1 MEQIYQIVLNLTSE
15 YGYWFMAFAMFIDS
29 VNIPAASEVVL
40 PFGGYM
46 AKVSTGI
53 NIYVLIAVTTIS
65 TTLGAIANYYLGAW
79 GGETLFKKF
88 GKAFFI
94 SKKDY
99 NMTVNWFR
107 KYGNF
112 AAFFGRLIPGVRT
125 FISFPAG
132 VAKTK
137 LLPFSIF
144 SFLGSL
150 VWCTGFC
157 TAGYILGK
165 NWKSIEL
172 YLKDFHYIIIALL
185 IILFILYVIHKIK
198 DRNEE

>member
-1 MEQIYQIVLNLTSE
+1 MEQISQIATNLVSQ
-15 YGYWFMAFAMFIDS
+15 YGYIFMAFAMFVDS
-29 VNIPAASEVVL
+29 VNIPAGSEIIL

-46 AKVSTGI
+46 ARTSNL
-53 NIYVLIAVTTIS
+53 NIYVLIAVTTIA

-79 GGETLFKKF
+79 GGDILFAKHGKKLL
-88 GKAFFI
+88 I

-99 NMTVNWFR
+99 DLAVNWFK

-112 AAFFGRLIPGVRT
+112 AAFFGRLIPGIRT

-132 VAKTK
+132 VAKTSII
-137 LLPFSIF
+137 PFSVY

-157 TAGYILGK
+157 AAGYALGK
-165 NWKSIEL
+165 KWKTIEI
-172 YLKDFHYIIIALL
+172 YLKDFHLIIIAILV
-185 IILFILYVIHKIK
+185 IIIVLYIIHKIK

>member
-1 MEQIYQIVLNLTSE
+1 MEQFYQVLVNLTSE

-29 VNIPAASEVVL
+29 VNIPAASEAIL

-65 TTLGAIANYYLGAW
+65 TTIGSLANYYLGAW
-79 GGETLFKKF
+79 GGETLFNKF
-88 GKAFFI
+88 GKTFFI

-99 NMTVNWFR
+99 NMAVNWFK

-132 VAKTK
+132 VAKTN
-137 LLPFSIF
+137 LIPFSIF

-165 NWKSIEL
+165 NWKNIEV
-172 YLKDFHYIIIALL
+172 YLKDFHLVIIALL